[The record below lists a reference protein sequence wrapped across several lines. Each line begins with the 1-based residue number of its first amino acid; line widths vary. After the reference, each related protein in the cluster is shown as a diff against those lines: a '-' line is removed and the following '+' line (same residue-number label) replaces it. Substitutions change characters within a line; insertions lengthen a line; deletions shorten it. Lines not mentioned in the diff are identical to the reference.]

1 MHTLCQSR
9 KLASGGF
16 DVEGLARTNDGD
28 LALGHVAECLQY
40 RLADVANLDA
50 LVPGGELGYEAIVE

>member
-1 MHTLCQSR
+1 MPVENP
-9 KLASGGF
+9 LASGGF